1 MGDHTEEVI
10 TRFRPPGF
18 LFTISQQWGHTGGR
32 GEEGGEVKKFRCI
45 ECGYVCEAEGP
56 PDFCPECYAP
66 GGAFIEVE
74 GAEAP

>member
-1 MGDHTEEVI
+1 M
-10 TRFRPPGF
+10 
-18 LFTISQQWGHTGGR
+18 
-32 GEEGGEVKKFRCI
+32 KKFRCI
-45 ECGYVCEAEGP
+45 ECDYVCEAEGP